1 MTFLRGMVSLVIK
14 CQERNEGGGRGEGGE
29 NRVASYFD
37 IGPGG
42 DTLVSNLNS
51 RGKNNVVNNL
61 NIRGD
66 NIGSDLNTRG

>member
-14 CQERNEGGGRGEGGE
+14 CQGGREGGGGE